1 MLRQRQQVG
10 KAHDP
15 VAIKI
20 PCQNVERAGVRGSR
34 DGQRVVSIG
43 QHRWP
48 DGTGDVGERN
58 GRRRSRWRDHMIQVS
73 TSGATAQTFTIYTSA
88 DGNIWTAIRDHTDV
102 DSTVAGYT
110 GANASGVINLTGSY
124 PWFRIATVADN
135 SNPFSAVIYSTNR
148 TTT

>member
-1 MLRQRQQVG
+1 MPIQINPASQQYTLLNGVTG
-10 KAHDP
+10 
-15 VAIKI
+15 
-20 PCQNVERAGVRGSR
+20 AGVTSNDVFRG
-34 DGQRVVSIG
+34 
-43 QHRWP
+43 WY
-48 DGTGDVGERN
+48 T
-58 GRRRSRWRDHMIQVS
+58 DHMIQVS

-110 GANASGVINLTGSY
+110 GANATGVINLTGSY
-124 PWFRIATVADN
+124 PWFRIATVANN